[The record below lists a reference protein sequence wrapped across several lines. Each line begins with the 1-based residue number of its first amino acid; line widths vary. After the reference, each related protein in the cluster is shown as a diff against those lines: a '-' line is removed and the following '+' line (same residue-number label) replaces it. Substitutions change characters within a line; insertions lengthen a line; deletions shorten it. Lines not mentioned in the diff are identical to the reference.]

1 MILVLGTRAPEGV
14 QISVILYTVLSPP
27 PLQIFIQKNTRMY
40 YVYKEIILNYYN
52 SSCEA
57 SKHPNAGIVGLEFKR
72 KFDPFKPRPL
82 TPRI

>member
-1 MILVLGTRAPEGV
+1 
-14 QISVILYTVLSPP
+14 
-27 PLQIFIQKNTRMY
+27 MY

-57 SKHPNAGIVGLEFKR
+57 SKHPNAGIVGLECKR
-72 KFDPFKPRPL
+72 KFDQFKPRPL